1 MLFLLLLQVLL
12 SELAITSIVVP
23 TYAPKPH
30 CRLPAPP
37 ILPKI
42 TDCLHIVRDIRIQ
55 NEQVRDRIFTASR
68 RRGSNLHLP
77 NTWWDHVPHSTCA
90 IYLDMVNDRQ
100 DASDM
105 LRLEDVFR
113 AAEEIIEEC
122 LVPRLAE
129 RWEGSEGVSPILG
142 FTSFDSNCSCET
154 SLSIA
159 PALSRTDSEH
169 HSGWLQAGMGS

>member
-12 SELAITSIVVP
+12 SELAITSIVVAA
-23 TYAPKPH
+23 YAPKPH

-37 ILPKI
+37 LLPKI
-42 TDCLHIVRDIRIQ
+42 TDCLHVVRDIRIQ

-100 DASDM
+100 DASDL

-113 AAEEIIEEC
+113 VAEEIIEEC

-129 RWEGSEGVSPILG
+129 RWEGSEGVSSILG
-142 FTSFDSNCSCET
+142 FTFAH
-154 SLSIA
+154 LIVIA
-159 PALSRTDSEH
+159 AV
-169 HSGWLQAGMGS
+169 